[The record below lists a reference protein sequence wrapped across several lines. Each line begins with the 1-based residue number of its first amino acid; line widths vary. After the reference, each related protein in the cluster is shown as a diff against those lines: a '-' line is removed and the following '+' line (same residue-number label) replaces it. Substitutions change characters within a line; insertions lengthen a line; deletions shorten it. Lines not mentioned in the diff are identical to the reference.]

1 MMVKESWIKFGT
13 TGLIAVAG
21 GWAINCLMAPSTA
34 ELVAEGRELF
44 SHEWQVDD
52 PLSNGGDGLGPVF
65 NDKSCVACHFQGGVG
80 GAGGA
85 KNNVAAFQV
94 LPNRNNHELQ
104 SGVIHASAISEELM
118 ETEKSVRGLYP
129 PVPNSTRVV
138 GGCTVTVKGFD
149 PLHVEQINTPALY
162 GVGLIDQISS
172 SSIKSGRR
180 SRELGR
186 VKAEFALD
194 FDQTRAGKVRTHGM
208 GSVGKFGWRG
218 QFASLEDFVA
228 TACAV
233 ELGLTNSMR
242 AQDLPQNH
250 RPDDEAEYD
259 MTSKQ
264 LQALVT
270 FCRELPRP
278 EQVLPSDSEELAR
291 VRRGSALFKTVG
303 CADCHTP
310 SVNGVTG
317 IYSDFLLYSLENDEH
332 GSGGYVEELEVP
344 MPAHLPSL
352 DEWQTPPLW
361 GVADSAPYFHD
372 GEAPT
377 LEAAIDRHKGDAR
390 HVMKKHK
397 RLSSTDKENIVLFLK
412 TLKAPATA
420 EQIETPSTDHAANN
434 PG

>member
-1 MMVKESWIKFGT
+1 MVKESWIRIGT
-13 TGLIAVAG
+13 AGLIVIAG
-21 GWAINCLMAPSTA
+21 GWVTNWLIAPSTA

-44 SHEWQVDD
+44 SHEWEVDD

-80 GAGGA
+80 GAGAA
-85 KNNVAAFQV
+85 KNNVAAFKV

-104 SGVIHASAISEELM
+104 SGVIHASATSEDLK
-118 ETEKSVRGLYP
+118 ETSESVRQLYP
-129 PVPNSTRVV
+129 AVPNSTRVV

-149 PLHVEQINTPALY
+149 PLLVEQINTPALY

-172 SSIKSGRR
+172 ASIKSARR
-180 SRELGR
+180 YRELGR

-194 FDQTRAGKVRTHGM
+194 FEQTRAGRVRTHGM
-208 GSVGKFGWRG
+208 GSVGKFGWQG

-233 ELGLTNSMR
+233 ELGLTNSIR
-242 AQDLPQNH
+242 AQDVPQEH
-250 RPDDEAEYD
+250 RPDTEAEYD
-259 MTSKQ
+259 MTSQQ
-264 LQALVT
+264 LHALVT

-278 EQVLPSDSEELAR
+278 EQVLPTDTEQLAR
-291 VRRGSALFKTVG
+291 VRRGAALFKTVG

-310 SVNGVTG
+310 SVNGVSG
-317 IYSDFLLYSLENDEH
+317 VYSDFLLYSLEEDEL

-344 MPAHLPSL
+344 MPSHLPL
-352 DEWQTPPLW
+352 PDEWQTPPLW

-372 GEAPT
+372 GQSAT
-377 LEAAIDRHKGDAR
+377 LEAAIARHKGAAK
-390 HVMKKHK
+390 HAMKQHK
-397 RLSSTDKENIVLFLK
+397 LLPSKDKENIVLFLK

-420 EQIETPSTDHAANN
+420 EQIETPNTEDAGNN
-434 PG
+434 PN

>member
-1 MMVKESWIKFGT
+1 MMIKESWIKFCSVGFF
-13 TGLIAVAG
+13 AVAG
-21 GWAINCLMAPSTA
+21 GWAIDWLIAPSTA

-44 SHEWQVDD
+44 NHEWQVDD

-85 KNNVAAFQV
+85 KNNVTSFQV
-94 LPNRNNHELQ
+94 LPNCNNRDLQ
-104 SGVIHASAISEELM
+104 SGVIHASATTEDLQ
-118 ETEKSVRGLYP
+118 ETLKTVRKRYP
-129 PVPNSTRVV
+129 AVPNSTRVV

-149 PLHVEQINTPALY
+149 PLLVEQINTPALY

-172 SSIKSGRR
+172 RSIKSGRR

-233 ELGLTNSMR
+233 ELGLTNSKR
-242 AQDLPQNH
+242 AQDMPQEH

-259 MTSKQ
+259 MTSQQ
-264 LQALVT
+264 LHALVT

-278 EQVLPSDSEELAR
+278 KQVLPTDLAKLAQ
-291 VRRGSALFKTVG
+291 VRRGAALFKTVG

-310 SVNGVTG
+310 SINGVTG
-317 IYSDFLLYSLENDEH
+317 IYSDFLLYSLEEDEL

-344 MPAHLPSL
+344 MPDHLPNP

-372 GEAPT
+372 GQSTT
-377 LEAAIDRHKGDAR
+377 LETAIDRHKGDAK
-390 HVMKKHK
+390 HVMKRHK
-397 RLSSTDKENIVLFLK
+397 FLPSVDKEDIVLFLQ
-412 TLKAPATA
+412 TLKAPATG
-420 EQIETPSTDHAANN
+420 EKIKTPSSDN
-434 PG
+434 